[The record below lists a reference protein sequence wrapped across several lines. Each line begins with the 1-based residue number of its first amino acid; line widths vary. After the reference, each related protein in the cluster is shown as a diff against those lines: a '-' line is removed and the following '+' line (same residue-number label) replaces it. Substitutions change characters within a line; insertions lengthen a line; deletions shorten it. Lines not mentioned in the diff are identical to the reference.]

1 MLLPQSVIRIA
12 LDVRDVEKQLSFAI
26 KQNDSV
32 RRLIVTLTDKGKPYL
47 IGIGCYAV
55 FSATTS
61 KNTVISNGC
70 QIKNNEIIY
79 DLSETDTAVVGRMD
93 AEITLFGSNG
103 EEITS
108 PSFTINVYKS
118 KISDYAPEVVAT
130 DDFSTLKNLI
140 GETNSRI
147 AKIDDILESDGKTI
161 DDAVDQAIHDI
172 DTHAEAVV
180 DSLPDTYVEVANAVD
195 NIQKEVLTRMSGTQI
210 MDDTSAYIK
219 NVPVTSLFSAKI
231 KKIGGLTRRCNNLF
245 NRNKVTANYYVRG
258 DNGQLDS
265 FNETCATDYIEVD
278 STKGH
283 LYIPKQDKY
292 QWGAFYNSDKDYVG
306 DASASVFGNVIA
318 IPANAKYLRYT
329 VMNTNLDSF
338 QINYGTAAKPYEVYF
353 EGLRS
358 APVSEIAIVGANL
371 FDKSKVHN
379 SYYVGDHNGNLGS
392 FARTCA
398 SDYIEIDST
407 KGSLYIPSQD
417 NYQWGAFY
425 DANKNYIS
433 GASVSVWGNVIP
445 IPTNAKYIRYTVMN
459 TNLDDFYIIYGNT
472 ALPCAPFVKTSFHIP
487 AEIQAI
493 EGYGQ
498 SNPDDEE
505 EYNYIDLDLQRF
517 VAYGR
522 VVNGAWIAY
531 DTVRLVPVSLKN
543 FINVAGGTLTF
554 VNEHGYGVPSEVEYY
569 VNAVSGIMVS
579 GTPALKVGDTIIEE
593 ARLKMILEAIKKS
606 IIPVSKI
613 GNATLLAS
621 AWKGTASPYS
631 QVVNINGV
639 TANSQVDLT
648 PSADQLAV
656 FHDKDLAFVT
666 ENDDGVVTVYAI
678 GQKPTNDYTIQVTIT
693 EVYA

>member
-79 DLSETDTAVVGRMD
+79 DLSETDTAVVGRMG

-118 KISDYAPEVVAT
+118 KIGDYAGEVVAS

-147 AKIDDILESDGKTI
+147 AKIDEILESDGKTI

-180 DSLPDTYVEVANAVD
+180 DSLPDTYVEVANDVK
-195 NIQKEVLTRMSGTQI
+195 IHQKEIWARPSGTI
-210 MDDTSAYIK
+210 FRDGATARK
-219 NVPVTSLFSAKI
+219 KTVPANALPVAKI
-231 KKIGGLTRRCNNLF
+231 VKIGGMTSRIESIGPNLLPVPYVDASGTTNGVEFKINTDGSVSINGTATQDTNFTFSKTSMFEHGKTYSISPNVIVYYKNAEGEIKYGEATLTWDDDYTFVRIYAFVPKGAVSKIIYPMITERVDVNENPKTLPYKPY
-245 NRNKVTANYYVRG
+245 NRAVFAIPEALKNIDGYGYILDENTYNYFDFEKKEFVKRVGYDGQNYYELASPIIT
-258 DNGQLDS
+258 N
-265 FNETCATDYIEVD
+265 I
-278 STKGH
+278 
-283 LYIPKQDKY
+283 
-292 QWGAFYNSDKDYVG
+292 SD
-306 DASASVFGNVIA
+306 IL
-318 IPANAKYLRYT
+318 PA
-329 VMNTNLDSF
+329 
-338 QINYGTAAKPYEVYF
+338 
-353 EGLRS
+353 
-358 APVSEIAIVGANL
+358 
-371 FDKSKVHN
+371 
-379 SYYVGDHNGNLGS
+379 
-392 FARTCA
+392 
-398 SDYIEIDST
+398 
-407 KGSLYIPSQD
+407 D
-417 NYQWGAFY
+417 NYIW
-425 DANKNYIS
+425 
-433 GASVSVWGNVIP
+433 
-445 IPTNAKYIRYTVMN
+445 
-459 TNLDDFYIIYGNT
+459 
-472 ALPCAPFVKTSFHIP
+472 
-487 AEIQAI
+487 
-493 EGYGQ
+493 
-498 SNPDDEE
+498 
-505 EYNYIDLDLQRF
+505 
-517 VAYGR
+517 
-522 VVNGAWIAY
+522 VN
-531 DTVRLVPVSLKN
+531 R
-543 FINVAGGTLTF
+543 GGTLTF
-554 VNEHGYGVPSEVEYY
+554 VNEYGHNVPSEVVYY
-569 VNAVSGIMVS
+569 LETVSGVMVS

-613 GNATLLAS
+613 GTATLLAS
-621 AWKGTASPYS
+621 AWKGNASPYS